1 MEMETLLETLS
12 VYEIILVAGGLV
24 GIYIKFTN
32 EIAKIKNR
40 LYTLEQSKDEVKEML
55 KDLQE
60 DISEIKLLLA
70 RKQIDQL

>member
-1 MEMETLLETLS
+1 MEILLETLS

-32 EIAKIKNR
+32 EISKIKNR

-70 RKQIDQL
+70 RKQIDS

>member
-1 MEMETLLETLS
+1 METLLETLS

>member
-1 MEMETLLETLS
+1 METLLETLS

-70 RKQIDQL
+70 RKQIDQP

>member
-1 MEMETLLETLS
+1 MEILLETLS

-32 EIAKIKNR
+32 EISKIKNR

-60 DISEIKLLLA
+60 DIAEIKLLLA
-70 RKQIDQL
+70 RKQIDQP

>member
-1 MEMETLLETLS
+1 MEMEILLETLS

-32 EIAKIKNR
+32 EISKIKNR

-60 DISEIKLLLA
+60 DLAEIKLLLA
-70 RKQIDQL
+70 RKQIDS